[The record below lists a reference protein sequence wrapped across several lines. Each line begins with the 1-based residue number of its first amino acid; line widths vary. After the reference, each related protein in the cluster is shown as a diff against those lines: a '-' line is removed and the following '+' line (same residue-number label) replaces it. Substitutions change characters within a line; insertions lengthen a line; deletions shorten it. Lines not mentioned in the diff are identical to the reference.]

1 MTPTAGPRVVVLT
14 GAASGIGHATA
25 ELFRDLGDVVFGLD
39 ISPTVPDGV
48 TYVECNVAQRASVEA
63 AIATCVAE
71 HGRIDVLANIAGV
84 VQFGRFETITDDE
97 WDRVHAID
105 LKGPFMVMQ
114 AALPYLKECRGNIV
128 NVSSVAGLKIQPY
141 TSAYAAAKGGL
152 TMMTKALACEFAEV
166 GVRVNAVCPG
176 QVDTPIVTEV
186 ANKFPDRPRPPG
198 DGPADGDAPRS
209 RHHPGRARL
218 VDRLPRL
225 RRGPDDHRRCARLR
239 RWDDLIDLRRIPL
252 RAPDGGR

>member
-1 MTPTAGPRVVVLT
+1 MTEPRVVVLT

-25 ELFRDLGDVVFGLD
+25 ILFRDLGDIVFGLD

-48 TYVECNVAQRASVEA
+48 TYVECNVADRASVEA

-84 VQFGRFETITDDE
+84 VQFGRFEGITDDE

-105 LKGPFMVMQ
+105 LKGPFLVMQ
-114 AALPYLKECRGNIV
+114 AALPYLKPVKGNIV
-128 NVSSVAGLKIQPY
+128 NVSSVAGNKVQPY

-152 TMMTKALACEFAEV
+152 TMMTKALACELAEI

-176 QVDTPIVTEV
+176 SVDTPIITEV
-186 ANKFPDRPRPPG
+186 ANKFPADLEPR
-198 DGPADGDAPRS
+198 AM
-209 RHHPGRARL
+209 
-218 VDRLPRL
+218 DRLMALLP
-225 RRGPDDHRRCARLR
+225 GPSITPAELGSSIVYLASKEARMISGAIL
-239 RWDDLIDLRRIPL
+239 
-252 RAPDGGR
+252 AFDGAMT